1 MKASIGFTLV
11 ELLMGLAILSIVT
24 TTVVPS
30 FSQLIAEQRLRQVSN
45 ELRLSL
51 ALARSEAIKRNESVN
66 VLPVAN
72 TWSEGWCV
80 EPNAAGGCTSAPIGA
95 YVVPKNI
102 RVSGASGATGIAFN
116 SWGRTASCPRF
127 EIATSVANSTCSLCL
142 YIEIDGRAVAAPGTC
157 ANRCPGVDSDFSWSG
172 ACSL

>member
-72 TWSEGWCV
+72 TWSEGWC
-80 EPNAAGGCTSAPIGA
+80 A
-95 YVVPKNI
+95 
-102 RVSGASGATGIAFN
+102 
-116 SWGRTASCPRF
+116 
-127 EIATSVANSTCSLCL
+127 
-142 YIEIDGRAVAAPGTC
+142 
-157 ANRCPGVDSDFSWSG
+157 
-172 ACSL
+172 